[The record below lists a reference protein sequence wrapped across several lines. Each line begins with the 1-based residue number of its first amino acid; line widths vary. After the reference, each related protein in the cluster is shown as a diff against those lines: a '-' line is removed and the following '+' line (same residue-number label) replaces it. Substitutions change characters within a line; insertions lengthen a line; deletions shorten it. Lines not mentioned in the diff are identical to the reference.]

1 MIDSP
6 NWWRWG
12 SLGKEDSKHLK
23 MSTAN
28 AVPWTKLNQR
38 ARNGS
43 DTSRSPYCHCPR
55 KAVWLGTKKVYMVG
69 SGGTVMT

>member
-1 MIDSP
+1 MMDSP

-28 AVPWTKLNQR
+28 AVPWTTLNQR
-38 ARNGS
+38 ARNSS
-43 DTSRSPYCHCPR
+43 DTSRSPFCQGPR
-55 KAVWLGTKKVYMVG
+55 KAVWPGTKKVYMVG
-69 SGGTVMT
+69 WGEQVMT